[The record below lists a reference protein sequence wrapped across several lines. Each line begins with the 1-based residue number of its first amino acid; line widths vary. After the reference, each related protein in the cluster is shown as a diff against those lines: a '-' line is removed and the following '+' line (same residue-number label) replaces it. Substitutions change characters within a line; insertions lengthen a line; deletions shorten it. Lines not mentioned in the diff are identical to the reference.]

1 MVKKSPFP
9 AEGIYT
15 HKDELSDYTYTAYNS
30 FALAC
35 ILQAGA
41 FLHFPEKIFGNPAF
55 VSGVLKIL
63 VLRAYERGNHH
74 PLSRLRKEVIP

>member
-1 MVKKSPFP
+1 
-9 AEGIYT
+9 
-15 HKDELSDYTYTAYNS
+15 
-30 FALAC
+30 
-35 ILQAGA
+35 LQAGA
-41 FLHFPEKIFGNPAF
+41 FLRFPEKIFGNPAF